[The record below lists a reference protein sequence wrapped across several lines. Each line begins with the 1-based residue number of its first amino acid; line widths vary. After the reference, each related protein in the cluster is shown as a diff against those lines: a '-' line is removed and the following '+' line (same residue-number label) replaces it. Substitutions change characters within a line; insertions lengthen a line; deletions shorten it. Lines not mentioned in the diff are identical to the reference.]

1 MSEPVVFQAM
11 SDTASENFGATETP
25 ASPESPP
32 PQRAV
37 STTVLVLFL
46 GALGSVLA
54 AYFFV
59 IFCVTR
65 GLLRGI
71 GFDVS
76 TTIQCLLVTLV
87 MAGFVVWLAPLC
99 HLPEALLLH
108 RRSQRRAARGLC
120 PACGHPRQAA
130 AEPTAPCPECG
141 SDAIPPRPFEF
152 GWPSIRRFAL
162 VGGAAYVVGSLL
174 GFTLIRA
181 DEARFAHECSIRG
194 GAAFE
199 RPRAWPASFC
209 RLSFDGESATSSSV
223 EEELFAPARP
233 SRR

>member
-1 MSEPVVFQAM
+1 MT
-11 SDTASENFGATETP
+11 DTASENVRAD
-25 ASPESPP
+25 ASSEAVEPPP

-37 STTVLVLFL
+37 STTLLVLFL
-46 GALGSVLA
+46 GSLGSILA

-59 IFCVTR
+59 IFSVTR

-76 TTIQCLLVTLV
+76 NTLQCLLVTLV
-87 MAGFVVWLAPLC
+87 MGGFVVWLAPLC
-99 HLPEALLLH
+99 HLPEAILLH
-108 RRSQRRAARGLC
+108 RRSQRRAERGLC
-120 PACGHPRQAA
+120 PACGHPRREAA
-130 AEPTAPCPECG
+130 GTSERCPECG
-141 SDAIPPRPFEF
+141 SDPVPPRPFEF

-174 GFTLIRA
+174 GFALIRA
-181 DEARFAHECSIRG
+181 DEARFAHECSLRP

-209 RLSFDGESATSSSV
+209 RLSFDGDSASSSSV
-223 EEELFAPARP
+223 EEEFLAPARP